1 MSIIANKYETIS
13 PKKEYLIDQVVLA
26 QAWKKSHNFIRR
38 HNWYADVLELDCST
52 INLEKRLEVWFH
64 ALQNNEYKPT
74 EMRLVPTPKTSI
86 WEFPQGETE
95 KAKQWGP
102 KKDESFK
109 LRPLAHIN
117 IQDQTIATS
126 AMLCLAN
133 AIETLQGPTE
143 ETDYMEAQQKKIFSY
158 GNRLHCQWEPT
169 DEGKLIA
176 KFAWGNSKCYRM
188 YYEDYQ
194 HFLKRPKV
202 ICQHYGSASQPS
214 KNQYVISLDLKS
226 FYDCVER
233 DALIKE
239 AETLYKKYLN
249 DYTLD
254 ASLQSDQEFWAT
266 LKVIFSWKWNTTDE
280 EKAVQ
285 ILGKENLPTGIPQ
298 GLVAGGFFSNVYL
311 IRFDQRVG
319 NSLHK
324 EINLTETPSISFT
337 IRDYCRYV
345 DDIRLVIEA
354 DEDLSIEDLKNSVLK
369 QINNYLDEH
378 LDEIGAPA
386 KSLALHPDKVKIQSF
401 REISS
406 QSDLSSRMQM
416 LQGALSGT
424 PDVDSLRQIVG
435 ELDGFLQL
443 SEQLNDTTSN
453 LVNDLPL
460 SKIAILNVDVN
471 SDTLK
476 RFAAKRLVD
485 ALRLQKEMTVE
496 DENVFI
502 TNQFSEN
509 TSENRID
516 HDFEIYAR
524 KLIAVWSKNPAL
536 CSLLKFGFDLYP
548 DASLLRIVIEA
559 LELKLFIKKSNDRDA
574 NNQKLAMEYV
584 SADLLCASAVWLGYR
599 SEESYPTNLD
609 IISFREELAIFAR
622 RILDSA
628 DQFCWYTKQ
637 QAALY
642 LASLGQPYVFNT
654 VPPELYYYN
663 LMHQSLLYETMSQ
676 ADTIKFEDSLITA
689 LVVQQLDPNQARF
702 GSWFSV
708 TYKILKKEQQ
718 VAALKLLSI
727 NRPDLMQ
734 HIIKSLA
741 IKPDVRAKV
750 PELLTLAYR
759 NAIKRNIDL
768 STTKKKVMN
777 LVSLITSAGNPFHQ
791 ENALLLLIE
800 KLLSPKKEKDNE
812 PDFFNL
818 LNSENGLSVEN
829 VQVEFKSLES
839 MQNLK
844 KESFKIT
851 FTDSSMTKK
860 SPDRLFK
867 TPWVKEEHR
876 WLYNLGSILRSCITG
891 EYDFTTHSFLIRQD
905 HSTPHGYKGFRS
917 TWFTRR
923 FGMSVFPQGVFTDL
937 LPLSPWISELL
948 LRLLQWPGIYY
959 FEKHL
964 HGLSDSP
971 TRKELLKIIRKRIED
986 QRLIYGKLS
995 NTPTYI
1001 LPVLNKKRNNDE
1013 LFRAVIVQSLLPK
1026 SSDFNTGNPLYWS
1039 PPFRKKHRSHVADVC
1054 KLLNHHLTTW
1064 QSAIENVSTKNRE
1077 AANVVDLI
1085 VFPELSIHPND
1096 IDLLKRLSRETKASI
1111 FAGVC
1116 FQERKSDKSI
1126 INQAIWILYS
1136 DEDPNVAVWQGKKN
1150 MTTNEKAMKIQ
1161 GYRPYEVLIEFKKGD
1176 QAIRVAGAICY
1187 DSTDM
1192 ALTADLRDVSDIFV
1206 ISALNQDIGT
1216 FDNMVTA
1223 LNYHMYQPVIL
1234 ANTGEFGGSAAHAPF
1249 SGHEKVIAHVHGSNQ
1264 LAISMFDIDP
1274 TLFKSKTKPKSVP
1287 KIKTPPAGY
1296 PGRS

>member
-1 MSIIANKYETIS
+1 MSIIDKKYETTS

-52 INLEKRLEVWFH
+52 INLEKRLEVWSK

-74 EMRLVPTPKTSI
+74 EMRLVPAPKTSI
-86 WEFPQGETE
+86 WEFPQEGSE
-95 KAKQWGP
+95 KWRP
-102 KKDESFK
+102 KIDKNKEENFK
-109 LRPLAHIN
+109 VRPLAHIN

-143 ETDYMEAQQKKIFSY
+143 ETDYWEAQQKQMFSY
-158 GNRLHCQWEPT
+158 GNRLHCQWEPN
-169 DEGKLIA
+169 DEGNLTA

-202 ICQHYGSASQPS
+202 ICQHYGSMSQPG

-226 FYDCVER
+226 FYDCIKR

-239 AETLYKKYLN
+239 AERLYKKYVN
-249 DYTLD
+249 EYALD
-254 ASLQSDQEFWAT
+254 ISLQDDQEFWET
-266 LKVIFSWKWNTTDE
+266 LKTIFSWKWNTTDE
-280 EKAVQ
+280 EKAFQ
-285 ILGKENLPTGIPQ
+285 IFGKENLPTGIPQ
-298 GLVAGGFFSNVYL
+298 GLVAGGFFSNIYL

-319 NSLHK
+319 NSLHE
-324 EINLTETPSISFT
+324 EINFPGTPSFRFI

-354 DEDLSIEDLKNSVLK
+354 EEYLSIEEIKSNVLK
-369 QINNYLDEH
+369 QINKYLNEH
-378 LDEIGAPA
+378 LAEIGAPTE
-386 KSLALHPDKVKIQSF
+386 SLIIHPDKVKIQSYK
-401 REISS
+401 EISS
-406 QSDLSSRMQM
+406 QSDLSGRMQM
-416 LQGALSGT
+416 IQGTISGT
-424 PDVDSLRQIVG
+424 PNVDSLRQIVG
-435 ELDGFLQL
+435 ELDGLLQI
-443 SEQLNDTTSN
+443 SEQLSDTSSN
-453 LVNDLPL
+453 VVNELSL
-460 SKIAILNVDVN
+460 SKIAALNVDVN

-485 ALRLQKEMTVE
+485 ALRLQKGMTVDE
-496 DENVFI
+496 ENVVA
-502 TNQFSEN
+502 TNQFSED
-509 TSENRID
+509 TSENMMD

-524 KLIAVWSKNPAL
+524 KLISIWSKNPAL

-559 LELKLFIKKSNDRDA
+559 LELKIFIKETNDRDI
-574 NNQKLAMEYV
+574 NKQKLAMEYV

-599 SEESYPTNLD
+599 TEHSYPTNLD
-609 IISFREELAIFAR
+609 ITTFREEIAVFAR
-622 RILDSA
+622 RILDSS

-642 LASLGQPYVFNT
+642 LASLGQPYAFT
-654 VPPELYYYN
+654 KIEPELYYYN
-663 LMHQSLLYETMSQ
+663 LMHKSLLYETIDPI
-676 ADTIKFEDSLITA
+676 DTKRFEDTLIAA
-689 LVVQQLDPNQARF
+689 LVVQQLYPNQAKF

-708 TYKILKKEQQ
+708 TYKKLKKEQQ
-718 VAALKLLSI
+718 VIALRLLSI

-734 HIIKSLA
+734 NIKTLT
-741 IKPDVRAKV
+741 IKQDIREKV
-750 PELLTLAYR
+750 PELLTIAYR
-759 NAIKRNIDL
+759 DSIKRNIDL
-768 STTKKKVMN
+768 STAKKKVIN
-777 LVSLITSAGNPFHQ
+777 LAALITSTDNPFHQ

-800 KLLSPKKEKDNE
+800 KLLSPKKENDNE
-812 PDFFNL
+812 SDFFSL
-818 LNSENGLSVEN
+818 LNSENGLSIEN
-829 VQVEFKSLES
+829 VKVEFNSLES
-839 MQNLK
+839 MQNLN
-844 KESFKIT
+844 KESFKVS
-851 FTDSSMTKK
+851 FTDSAKTKK

-867 TPWVKEEHR
+867 TPWVKKEHR

-923 FGMSVFPQGVFTDL
+923 FGMSVFPQGVFTDP

-964 HGLSDSP
+964 HGIADSP
-971 TRKELLKIIRKRIED
+971 TRKDLLKIIRKRIEE
-986 QRLIYGKLS
+986 QRIIYGRLS

-1001 LPVLNKKRNNDE
+1001 LPVLNKQRSNDE

-1039 PPFRKKHRSHVADVC
+1039 PGFRRKHRSHVADVC

-1064 QSAIENVSTKNRE
+1064 RSASKNVTTKDRK

-1096 IDLLKRLSRETKASI
+1096 IDLLKRLSRETKASV

-1116 FQERKSDKSI
+1116 FQERKSDKVI

-1136 DEDPNVAVWQGKKN
+1136 EEDPNVAVWQGKKH
-1150 MTTNEKAMKIQ
+1150 MTTGEKAMKIQ
-1161 GYRPYEVLIEFKKGD
+1161 GHRPYEVLIEFKKGD

-1192 ALTADLRDVSDIFV
+1192 ALTADLRDVSDMFV
-1206 ISALNQDIGT
+1206 ISALNKDIGT

-1274 TLFKSKTKPKSVP
+1274 TLFKSKTKLKSVP

-1296 PGRS
+1296 PGRL